1 MEVLSVEGRRMTI
14 NPLRRIYEN
23 NLRISELKEQVKE
36 IEAESQKCLDYA
48 MVKKIE
54 SSGNFVLRTSVSA
67 RREPISSKVIESIGK
82 DKALEICNFKVGSL
96 QKIMGEEDV
105 DKLCKVKETITRVV
119 EMVE

>member
-1 MEVLSVEGRRMTI
+1 MTI

>member
-1 MEVLSVEGRRMTI
+1 MTI
-14 NPLRRIYEN
+14 NPLKRIYEN
-23 NLRISELKEQVKE
+23 NQKIAELKEQIKE

-54 SSGNFVLRTSVSA
+54 TSGIFVLRTSVSK
-67 RREPISSKVIESIGK
+67 RREPIAEKVIESLGK

-96 QKIMGEEDV
+96 QMIMGEKDV

-119 EMVE
+119 EMVEE